1 MRIWS
6 WEWVLVIGGLG
17 LAWVSASSLHR
28 NGGLRHS
35 QNPLAVQRSGYGM
48 IVARLAQDAVNQAWH
63 SGLETS
69 GPCDHEHDGLCG
81 HHGAHQDGQEPES
94 ERHAERPPAVLLSVA
109 GLPVRGSGGVAGSF
123 LQWGIDGL
131 TELKQAKGRRT
142 NPYGLSE
149 AHRKKVAADIEEVL
163 LHSYRMDPADYGVY
177 NAYFL
182 FLTANELRA
191 RPGSLEQAKR
201 VAGMSVAAAEQER
214 ESPFPWLTA
223 ASALLDQ
230 FLLDQ
235 QKARETG
242 STLPRAVVD
251 DYGMKMTACLA
262 RFREIQ
268 GRAEAE
274 HRWQAIGVDRTASAM
289 ERLRFLERAAE
300 QFAAVAARAER

>member
-17 LAWVSASSLHR
+17 LAWISASSLHR

-35 QNPLAVQRSGYGM
+35 QNPFAVQRSGYGM
-48 IVARLAQDAVNQAWH
+48 IIARLAQDAVNKAWH

-69 GPCDHEHDGLCG
+69 GPCEHEHDGPCEHDAD
-81 HHGAHQDGQEPES
+81 HHDGQEPES
-94 ERHAERPPAVLLSVA
+94 ERHTEQPPAMLMSVA
-109 GLPVRGSGGVAGSF
+109 GLPARGPGGAPRSF

-131 TELKQAKGRRT
+131 TELKQAKGQRT
-142 NPYGLSE
+142 NPHGLSE
-149 AHRKKVAADIEEVL
+149 AHRKKVAADIEAVL

-177 NAYFL
+177 NAYVL

-201 VAGMSVAAAEQER
+201 VAGLSVEAAEQER
-214 ESPFPWLTA
+214 ENPFPWLTA

-235 QKARETG
+235 QTARETG
-242 STLPRAVVD
+242 RTLPRAVVD
-251 DYGMKMTACLA
+251 DYGMKMNACLA

-274 HRWQAIGVDRTASAM
+274 QRWQAIGVDRTASAM
-289 ERLRFLERAAE
+289 ERLHFLERAAE
-300 QFAAVAARAER
+300 QFAAVAARAGR

>member
-1 MRIWS
+1 MRTWS
-6 WEWVLVIGGLG
+6 WEWVLVVGGLG
-17 LAWVSASSLHR
+17 IAWGSASSLHK

-48 IVARLAQDAVNQAWH
+48 IVARLAQDAVNTAWH

-69 GPCDHEHDGLCG
+69 GPCEHEHDGHCG
-81 HHGAHQDGQEPES
+81 HHGAQHDGQEPES
-94 ERHAERPPAVLLSVA
+94 ELHAEPPPAALMSVA
-109 GLPVRGSGGVAGSF
+109 GLPSRGPAGASRSF
-123 LQWGIDGL
+123 LQWGIEGL
-131 TELKQAKGRRT
+131 MELKQANGHRT
-142 NPYGLSE
+142 NPHGLSE

-163 LHSYRMDPADYGVY
+163 LHSYRMDPTDYGVY
-177 NAYFL
+177 NAYVL

-191 RPGSLEQAKR
+191 RSSSLEQAKK
-201 VAGMSVAAAEQER
+201 VAGISVAAAEQER
-214 ESPFPWLTA
+214 ENPFPWLTA

-235 QKARETG
+235 QQAREMG
-242 STLPRAVVD
+242 RPLPRAVVD
-251 DYGMKMTACLA
+251 DYRVKMTACLA

-274 HRWQAIGVDRTASAM
+274 RRWQAIGVDRTASAM